1 MKKLLLLLA
10 LSFALTS
17 CVAQETVTEPAVSL
31 IGNFTVITIC
41 DANATIQN
49 AQKDRLW
56 IISGKGLE
64 EGSEY
69 LMKLIQTDCRS
80 CFKRKADV
88 IGFEFSTRQ
97 VEKNQ
102 REMIR
107 QTANN

>member
-10 LSFALTS
+10 FSLALTS
-17 CVAQETVTEPAVSL
+17 CIAQEPVTEPAVSL
-31 IGNFTVITIC
+31 IGNFTVISIC
-41 DANATIQN
+41 DGDATIQN
-49 AQKDRLW
+49 VQKDRLW

-64 EGSEY
+64 EGNEY

-102 REMIR
+102 RAMIR

>member
-10 LSFALTS
+10 FNLAITS
-17 CVAQETVTEPAVSL
+17 CVAQEPVTEPNSEL

-41 DANATIQN
+41 DGDATIQN
-49 AQKDRLW
+49 VQKDRLW

-69 LMKLIQTDCRS
+69 LMKLIQTDCRG

-102 REMIR
+102 REMVF
-107 QTANN
+107 N

>member
-1 MKKLLLLLA
+1 MKKLLLLIAYSLA
-10 LSFALTS
+10 ITS
-17 CVAQETVTEPAVSL
+17 CVAQESVTEPAVSL

-41 DANATIQN
+41 EGDATIQN

-56 IISGKGLE
+56 IVAGNGLE

-80 CFKRKADV
+80 CFKRNADV

-107 QTANN
+107 QTAIN

>member
-10 LSFALTS
+10 FSLAIIS
-17 CVAQETVTEPAVSL
+17 CMAQELVTEANPSL

-41 DANATIQN
+41 EGNATIQN

-64 EGSEY
+64 EGNEY

>member
-1 MKKLLLLLA
+1 MKKLLLLIAYSL
-10 LSFALTS
+10 ALTS
-17 CVAQETVTEPAVSL
+17 CVAQEPVTEPAVSL
-31 IGNFTVITIC
+31 IGNFTVISIC
-41 DANATIQN
+41 AGAATIQN
-49 AQKDRLW
+49 SQKDRLW

-64 EGSEY
+64 EGNEY

-102 REMIR
+102 REMVF
-107 QTANN
+107 N